1 MNAPRLTQAET
12 NKLVTGF
19 RAANALTGRAQRSA
33 LHSLVVHR
41 GGPCP
46 DGCDQLADP
55 LALSIYL
62 ALADDPTGGA
72 S

>member
-1 MNAPRLTQAET
+1 MTNRQAEI

-19 RAANALTGRAQRSA
+19 RAANALTGWAHIA
-33 LHSLVVHR
+33 AVHSLVVHR

-46 DGCDQLADP
+46 DGCDQPADP
-55 LALSIYL
+55 LALSVYL
-62 ALADDPTGGA
+62 AADSTGDA